1 MSRYV
6 RATHT
11 YTAKSATQLS
21 FARGAVLLVT
31 HGARFAS
38 SPKNAAHPYLRFALF
53 GCARLVVRVWAGHGG
68 DFLVGH
74 RGRHAHLVPWAR
86 SRRAKRLGRLS
97 KEPHRGCAGNTCFA
111 VLCLLFSLLP
121 FVFFFKFVR
130 FFIYCFFFFLLCVLS
145 SMINFLFVDFW

>member
-38 SPKNAAHPYLRFALF
+38 SPKNAAHTHICALL
-53 GCARLVVRVWAGHGG
+53 CLAVRVWLCAFGLGTAAIFSLDIEDDTHTWYRGHAVDAPNVSGV
-68 DFLVGH
+68 FPKNHTEAAPVTLV
-74 RGRHAHLVPWAR
+74 
-86 SRRAKRLGRLS
+86 
-97 KEPHRGCAGNTCFA
+97 
-111 VLCLLFSLLP
+111 LLFCAFFSRSFLLSSFSSL
-121 FVFFFKFVR
+121 FVFF
-130 FFIYCFFFFLLCVLS
+130 ILLFLLSLMRFVLYDQ
-145 SMINFLFVDFW
+145 FFVC